1 MRIRI
6 AIVAAVMAIGAIAV
20 PTAGASNGTTVPPK
34 VTAVP
39 PLYTMSISGVAKNN
53 KRFTG
58 TYGIQRVV
66 VGKDGKPYAYGTL
79 KGKLKGRHVTRYGV
93 MMPVSLAGATGATGA
108 QTAQAAC
115 PILHLV
121 IGPVDL
127 NLLGLRVRLGGG
139 ADFSQPIVLD
149 LTAYQG
155 QGLLGDLLCGVSNL
169 LNQNGLLG
177 QLTTQ
182 VQQLTATLN
191 SLLALLGG
199 AAGQTA
205 SLP

>member
-6 AIVAAVMAIGAIAV
+6 AIVAAVMAVGAIAV

-34 VTAVP
+34 VTAVA
-39 PLYTMSISGVAKNN
+39 PLYTMNISGVAKNN
-53 KRFTG
+53 KQFTG

-93 MMPVSLAGATGATGA
+93 RMPVSLAGATGA

-115 PILHLV
+115 PILNLV

-139 ADFSQPIVLD
+139 SDFSQPIVLN

-191 SLLALLGG
+191 SLLGLLGG

-205 SLP
+205 TLP

>member
-20 PTAGASNGTTVPPK
+20 PAAGASNGTTVPPK

-79 KGKLKGRHVTRYGV
+79 KGKLEGRNVTRYGV
-93 MMPVSLAGATGATGA
+93 RMPVSLAGATGAR
-108 QTAQAAC
+108 TAQAAC
-115 PILHLV
+115 PVLHLV

-139 ADFSQPIVLD
+139 TDFSQPIVLD

>member
-1 MRIRI
+1 MRFRI
-6 AIVAAVMAIGAIAV
+6 ALVAAVMAIGAVAV

-34 VTAVP
+34 VTKLP

-53 KRFTG
+53 KQFTG
-58 TYGIQRVV
+58 TYGIQRVIA
-66 VGKDGKPYAYGTL
+66 GKDGKAYAYGTL

-93 MMPVSLAGATGATGA
+93 MMPISVTGAEGA
-108 QTAQAAC
+108 QTAQATC
-115 PILHLV
+115 PVLHLV

-139 ADFSQPIVLD
+139 SDFSQPIVLD

-177 QLTTQ
+177 QLTGQ
-182 VQQLTATLN
+182 LQQLTATLN

-205 SLP
+205 TLP

>member
-1 MRIRI
+1 MRFRI
-6 AIVAAVMAIGAIAV
+6 AFVAAVMAIGAIAV

-34 VTAVP
+34 VTKVP

-53 KRFTG
+53 KQFTG

-66 VGKDGKPYAYGTL
+66 ARSDGKAYAYGTL
-79 KGKLKGRHVTRYGV
+79 KGTLKGRHVTRYGV
-93 MMPVSLAGATGATGA
+93 MMPISVTGAEGA
-108 QTAQAAC
+108 QTAQATC
-115 PILHLV
+115 PVLHLV

-139 ADFSQPIVLD
+139 SDFSQPIVLD

-177 QLTTQ
+177 QLTGQ
-182 VQQLTATLN
+182 LQQLTSTLN

-205 SLP
+205 TLP

>member
-6 AIVAAVMAIGAIAV
+6 ALVAAVMAVGAIAV
-20 PTAGASNGTTVPPK
+20 PVASASTSNGTSVP
-34 VTAVP
+34 TRLTQVP
-39 PLYTMSISGVAKNN
+39 ALYTMNVSGAAKNG

-58 TYGIQRVV
+58 TYGIQRFVT
-66 VGKDGKPYAYGTL
+66 GKDGKAYAVGTL

-93 MMPVSLAGATGATGA
+93 TMPASLTGATGAT
-108 QTAQAAC
+108 TAQAAC

-121 IGPVDL
+121 IAPIDL

-139 ADFSQPIVLD
+139 TDFSQPIVLD

-169 LNQNGLLG
+169 LNQNGLLT
-177 QLTTQ
+177 QLTGQ
-182 VQQLTATLN
+182 VQQLVATLN
-191 SLLALLGG
+191 SLLSLLGG
-199 AAGQTA
+199 ATGQPAT
-205 SLP
+205 LP

>member
-6 AIVAAVMAIGAIAV
+6 AFVAAVVAIAAIAA

-39 PLYTMSISGVAKNN
+39 PLYTMNISGVAKNN
-53 KRFTG
+53 KQFTG

-66 VGKDGKPYAYGTL
+66 VGHDGKAYAYGTL

-93 MMPVSLAGATGATGA
+93 MMPISVTGAEGA
-108 QTAQAAC
+108 QTAQATC

-121 IGPVDL
+121 IQPIDL

-139 ADFSQPIVLD
+139 TDFSQPIVLD

-169 LNQNGLLG
+169 LNQNGLLA
-177 QLTTQ
+177 QLTGQ
-182 VQQLTATLN
+182 IQQLTATLN

>member
-1 MRIRI
+1 MRFRI
-6 AIVAAVMAIGAIAV
+6 AFVAAVMSIGAIAV

-34 VTAVP
+34 VTKVP

-53 KRFTG
+53 KQFTG

-66 VGKDGKPYAYGTL
+66 ARSDGKAYAYGTL
-79 KGKLKGRHVTRYGV
+79 KGTLKGRHVTRYGV
-93 MMPVSLAGATGATGA
+93 MMPISVTGAEGA
-108 QTAQAAC
+108 QTAQATC
-115 PILHLV
+115 PVLHLV

-139 ADFSQPIVLD
+139 SDFSQPIVLD

-177 QLTTQ
+177 QLTGQ
-182 VQQLTATLN
+182 LQQLTSTLN

-205 SLP
+205 TLP

>member
-1 MRIRI
+1 MRLRI
-6 AIVAAVMAIGAIAV
+6 AIVAAVMALGAIAA

-34 VTAVP
+34 VTSIP

-53 KRFTG
+53 KQFTG

-66 VGKDGKPYAYGTL
+66 VGKDGKDYAYGTL

-93 MMPVSLAGATGATGA
+93 MMPISVTGAEGA
-108 QTAQAAC
+108 QTAQATC
-115 PILHLV
+115 PVLHLV

-139 ADFSQPIVLD
+139 TDFSQPIVLD

-169 LNQNGLLG
+169 LNQNGLLS
-177 QLTTQ
+177 QLTGQ
-182 VQQLTATLN
+182 IQQLTATLN

-205 SLP
+205 TLP

>member
-6 AIVAAVMAIGAIAV
+6 ALVAALVATAAIAA
-20 PTAGASNGTTVPPK
+20 PTAVASNGTTVPPK

-39 PLYTMSISGVAKNN
+39 PLYTLNISGVAKND

-58 TYGIQRVV
+58 TYGIQRVIA
-66 VGKDGKPYAYGTL
+66 GKDGKAYAYGTL

-93 MMPVSLAGATGATGA
+93 LMPISVTGAEGA
-108 QTAQAAC
+108 RTAQATC
-115 PILHLV
+115 PVLNLV

-139 ADFSQPIVLD
+139 TDFSQPIVLD

-155 QGLLGDLLCGVSNL
+155 QALLGDLLCGVSNL
-169 LNQNGLLG
+169 LNQNGLLTQLTG
-177 QLTTQ
+177 QL
-182 VQQLTATLN
+182 QQLTATLN
-191 SLLALLGG
+191 SLLSLLGG

-205 SLP
+205 TLP

>member
-6 AIVAAVMAIGAIAV
+6 ALVAAVMAVSVVAV
-20 PTAGASNGTTVPPK
+20 PAASAANGTTVAPK
-34 VTAVP
+34 LTALP
-39 PLYTMSISGVAKNN
+39 PLYTMNIGGVAKNH
-53 KRFTG
+53 KQFTG

-66 VGKDGKPYAYGTL
+66 VGKDGKAYTFGTL
-79 KGKLKGRHVTRYGV
+79 KGRLKGRHVTRYGV
-93 MMPVSLAGATGATGA
+93 LMPISLTGANGA
-108 QTAQAAC
+108 QAAQAAC

-139 ADFSQPIVLD
+139 SDFSQPIVLD

-169 LNQNGLLG
+169 LNQNGLLT
-177 QLTTQ
+177 QLTGQ
-182 VQQLTATLN
+182 VQQLVATLN
-191 SLLALLGG
+191 SLLSLLGG
-199 AAGQTA
+199 ATGQTA
-205 SLP
+205 TLP